1 MPADEPERFGCERC
15 WPQSPEAA
23 WAATRALLTD
33 AELIDE
39 SHVHVTVRACGA
51 CAQRFISVFT
61 ETIDWADSEDPQRWT
76 VMPLT
81 PGEAAELTGAGSS
94 VTEARLDTISRDRRS
109 VCHDY
114 PKDEPRR
121 TFWGRGLVVG
131 PHD

>member
-15 WPQSPEAA
+15 WPPSPEAA

-51 CAQRFISVFT
+51 C
-61 ETIDWADSEDPQRWT
+61 PQRWT